1 VRIHS
6 PRAAATKRSLL
17 GAAMFTMVLISSG
30 CGSNTYATRTPPSN
44 IEFEGRVIRD
54 PGLSSAIIITS
65 ARIDEQGGAAMAQ
78 VTLQNT
84 SSSPRTVE
92 YRFDFFTAQGV
103 SRSPVGTSFRKI
115 ILGAGEA
122 QEVRGSAMGDATD
135 FRITIRNAGR

>member
-1 VRIHS
+1 MRIHS

-92 YRFDFFTAQGV
+92 YRFDFFTAQGA
-103 SRSPVGTSFRKI
+103 SRTQAGSTFRKLEI
-115 ILGAGEA
+115 GGGEVK
-122 QEVRGSAMGDATD
+122 EVRGTAFADATD
-135 FRITIRNAGR
+135 FRITIRNAAQ